1 MYNYLAL
8 MNRRLFLLNPLITI
22 NSPTITKPKQY
33 NVSMKT
39 NNDNYCF
46 FSSKNEKFRS
56 HIIYQDLEDSVLMNT
71 VIEWDDPLTEITLQ
85 KKSSEFFIL
94 DKYFG

>member
-1 MYNYLAL
+1 M

-22 NSPTITKPKQY
+22 NSPTITKTKQY

-46 FSSKNEKFRS
+46 FTSKNEKFRS
-56 HIIYQDLEDSVLMNT
+56 HIIYQDLEDSVLMNS

-85 KKSSEFFIL
+85 KKNSELFIL
-94 DKYFG
+94 DKYFV

>member
-1 MYNYLAL
+1 M

-22 NSPTITKPKQY
+22 NSPSITKTKHY

-46 FSSKNEKFRS
+46 FTSKNEKFRS
-56 HIIYQDLEDSVLMNT
+56 HIIYQDLEDSVLMNS
-71 VIEWDDPLTEITLQ
+71 VIEWDDPLTDITLQ
-85 KKSSEFFIL
+85 KTNSELFIL
-94 DKYFG
+94 DKYFV

>member
-1 MYNYLAL
+1 M

-22 NSPTITKPKQY
+22 NSPSITKNKHY

-46 FSSKNEKFRS
+46 FTSKNEKFRS

-85 KKSSEFFIL
+85 KTNSELFML
-94 DKYFG
+94 DKYFV